1 MAIVQFN
8 FCDVNSVPH
17 MTRLNYRNSVNT
29 VFNGSAND
37 PDFVDENPSL
47 YSKGRIFSCNEVGD
61 YLQYTP
67 RMVDYYSLLIPVPS
81 PYVANTLGP
90 DLPSDDVPDG
100 SILPAYEIKKFFAYR
115 LQLPDFMQGLHY
127 ETMIRGQDYIGI
139 TSGSPLSFD
148 WSDAYTTGITMF
160 VKQILSGPS
169 AGAGSGSSDFA
180 DPVANA
186 NATSSRLNSS
196 GVINTDQ
203 SIESSFLSTSSG
215 EFEFAAAGAKYFH
228 RFENDSYLV
237 PTQISVDASGCIS
250 RSIRDGRFKSPAGQD
265 RGEIKK
271 AEYVKPI
278 PTNDKIEDLY
288 NNRINFVKYEED
300 LEKYILFGDK
310 TRKEETSTFSR
321 INVSLLFI
329 KLKKLIGK
337 AIRDILFDQ
346 NDSITRS
353 KVSTAINQIL
363 RKISAD
369 GGISEYQITCDES
382 NNTPDIIDSNQLIV
396 DVSVKPTKSINFIK
410 IRFTNTENI

>member
-1 MAIVQFN
+1 MATVQFN
-8 FCDVNSVPH
+8 FTDVNSVPH
-17 MTRLNYRNSVNT
+17 VTRLNYRNSANT
-29 VFNGSAND
+29 FFTGSANN
-37 PDFVDENPSL
+37 PNFVDENPSI
-47 YSKGRIFSCNEVGD
+47 YSNGRIFSFNEVGD

-67 RMVDYYSLLIPVPS
+67 RMVDYYTLSVPVPS
-81 PYVANTLGP
+81 PYVANVFGSEI
-90 DLPSDDVPDG
+90 PSESAPEG
-100 SILPAYEIKKFFAYR
+100 FILPAYEIKKFFAYR
-115 LQLPDFMQGLHY
+115 WQIPDFMQVLHY
-127 ETMIRGQDYIGI
+127 ESVIRGQDYIGI
-139 TSGSPLSFD
+139 TSGSPLGFD

-160 VKQILSGPS
+160 VKQIISGIS
-169 AGAGSGSSDFA
+169 ADAGSGSPDFT
-180 DPVANA
+180 DPVANQ
-186 NATSSRLNSS
+186 NATISRLNSS

-237 PTQISVDASGCIS
+237 PTRISVDASGCIS
-250 RSIRDGRFKSPAGQD
+250 RSIKDGGFKSPAGQD

-278 PTNDKIEDLY
+278 PTNNKIEDLY
-288 NNRINFVKYEED
+288 NNRINFVKYEDD

-329 KLKKLIGK
+329 KLKKLLGT

-353 KVSTAINQIL
+353 KVSTAIDQIL